1 MKKVRFLEGCYMFST
16 RKSYDPNTITYI
28 ESDQAIRLS
37 KRGVV
42 DILEDEEYLKEE
54 EIKEDN
60 KELES
65 LKVDELKEIAKKH
78 EVDCTGLRKAEIIER
93 LNEVL

>member
-16 RKSYDPNTITYI
+16 RKSYDPNTITHI
-28 ESDQAIRLS
+28 ESEQAIKLS

-42 DILEDEEYLKEE
+42 DILEDKEYLKEE

-65 LKVDELKEIAKKH
+65 LKVDELKEIAKKY